1 MSFHSDASAP
11 ASGAPTTATST
22 ATTTATT
29 ATAPTLTARAV
40 LFDMD
45 GTLVDS
51 TAIVEEVWGEFA
63 VRYGLDIAEILR
75 TSHGVQA
82 GDTVRRFAPAG
93 ADVVALTAELGDMER
108 VRTAGIVALPG
119 AADLLR
125 SLPGEA
131 VALVTSADRVL
142 AEIRMGAAGLEM
154 PATAVTADLVTRGKP
169 HPEGYL
175 RAAELLG
182 VEPADAVV
190 FEDAPAGIA
199 AGLAAGIRTVAIGP
213 NTGPLPEGVLHIAD
227 YSAVSATTDVDDA
240 GVRRISF
247 RF

>member
-1 MSFHSDASAP
+1 MSFHTDATAQVTDASA
-11 ASGAPTTATST
+11 ADTV
-22 ATTTATT
+22 
-29 ATAPTLTARAV
+29 TARGV

-51 TAIVEEVWGEFA
+51 TAVVEQVWGEFA
-63 VRYGLDIAEILR
+63 ARYDLDIAEILR

-93 ADVVALTAELGDMER
+93 TDVVALTAELGAMER
-108 VRTAGIVALPG
+108 VRTDGIVALPG
-119 AADLLR
+119 AAELLR
-125 SLPGEA
+125 SLPADA
-131 VALVTSADRVL
+131 VALVTSADRIL
-142 AEIRMGAAGLEM
+142 ADIRMGAANLAV
-154 PATAVTADLVTRGKP
+154 PAIAVTADRVTRGKP

-182 VEPADAVV
+182 VDPADALV

-199 AGLAAGIRTVAIGP
+199 AGVAAGIRTIAIGP
-213 NTGPLPEGVLHIAD
+213 NTGPLPDGVLHITD
-227 YSAVSATTDVDDA
+227 YTAVSVTTNVDAA

>member
-1 MSFHSDASAP
+1 MSFHPDPTAP
-11 ASGAPTTATST
+11 AVRASSAA
-22 ATTTATT
+22 
-29 ATAPTLTARAV
+29 TLTARAV

-51 TAIVEEVWGEFA
+51 TAIVEQVWGEFA

-82 GDTVRRFAPAG
+82 GDTVRRFAPPG
-93 ADVVALTAELGDMER
+93 ADVGALTAELGAMER
-108 VRTAGIVALPG
+108 VRTEGIVALPG
-119 AADLLR
+119 AAELLR
-125 SLPGEA
+125 SLPADA
-131 VALVTSADRVL
+131 VALVTSADRIL
-142 AEIRMGAAGLEM
+142 ADIRMGAAGLAM

-182 VEPADAVV
+182 VDPADAVV

-213 NTGPLPEGVLHIAD
+213 NTGPLPDGVLHLAD
-227 YSAVSATTDVDDA
+227 YSAVSVTVDVDDA
-240 GVRRISF
+240 GARAICF

>member
-1 MSFHSDASAP
+1 MSFPADAATSASAIP
-11 ASGAPTTATST
+11 SATV
-22 ATTTATT
+22 
-29 ATAPTLTARAV
+29 LTARAV

-51 TAIVEEVWGEFA
+51 TAIVEQVWGEFA
-63 VRYGLDIAEILR
+63 VRYGLDLDEILR

-93 ADVVALTAELGDMER
+93 ADVVALTAELGAMER
-108 VRTAGIVALPG
+108 VRTEGIVALPG
-119 AADLLR
+119 AAEMLH
-125 SLPGEA
+125 SLPEDA
-131 VALVTSADRVL
+131 VALVTSADRTL
-142 AEIRMGAAGLEM
+142 ADIRMAAAGLAM

-175 RAAELLG
+175 RAAALLE
-182 VEPADAVV
+182 VDPADAVV

-199 AGLAAGIRTVAIGP
+199 AGLAAGIRTVAVGP
-213 NTGPLPEGVLHIAD
+213 NTGELPDGVLHIAD
-227 YSAVSATTDVDDA
+227 YSTVTVATNVDDA
-240 GVRRISF
+240 GVRTISF

>member
-1 MSFHSDASAP
+1 MSFRPDAP
-11 ASGAPTTATST
+11 APVSAGLSAST
-22 ATTTATT
+22 IIT
-29 ATAPTLTARAV
+29 RAV
-40 LFDMD
+40 LFDMN

-51 TAIVEEVWGEFA
+51 TAVVEQVWGEFA
-63 VRYGLDIAEILR
+63 ARYGLDIAEILR

-93 ADVVALTAELGDMER
+93 TDVAALTAELGAMER
-108 VRTAGIVALPG
+108 VRTEGIVALPG
-119 AADLLR
+119 AAELLR
-125 SLPGEA
+125 SLPADA
-131 VALVTSADRVL
+131 VALVTSADRIL
-142 AEIRMGAAGLEM
+142 ADIRMGAAKLAM

-182 VEPADAVV
+182 VEPADALV

-199 AGLAAGIRTVAIGP
+199 AGVAAGIRTVAIGP
-213 NTGPLPEGVLHIAD
+213 NTGPLPDGVMHIAD
-227 YSAVSATTDVDDA
+227 YSAVSVTTDVDDA
-240 GVRRISF
+240 GIRTISF